1 MRTCVND
8 RFVVGT
14 EVETVMRVLAAVER
28 WPEWSDSYRTIQL
41 GRRNELGHP
50 LRAFVTTSILGRR
63 DEQILEFEWASDMMS
78 WRIVDSLIGARSVGN
93 WQLSANSEGTVVR
106 RRTEIDVPL
115 PLPGILFR
123 ASLSAT
129 ERAAKD
135 KFVELVETY
144 QSERGR
150 GAATA
155 GD

>member
-14 EVETVMRVLAAVER
+14 EVETVMQVLAAVER
-28 WPEWSDSYRTIQL
+28 WPEWSDCYRRVQL

-50 LRAFVTTSILGRR
+50 LRAFVTASILGRR
-63 DEQILEFEWASDMMS
+63 DEQILEFDWASDTMS
-78 WRIVDSLIGARSVGN
+78 WRIVDSLIGARSSGTWN
-93 WQLSANSEGTVVR
+93 LSANSEGTAVR

-123 ASLSAT
+123 ASLTAT
-129 ERAAKD
+129 ERATMG
-135 KFVELVETY
+135 KFVEFVETY
-144 QSERGR
+144 QSARGR

-155 GD
+155 AS